1 MVVLISLDE
10 NHEIVDFLE
19 YTANLEASVVMWL
32 KMSLTKEFKMAI
44 TLLDI
49 PVTTCRI
56 RYACCR
62 GRGN

>member
-1 MVVLISLDE
+1 MVVWISLDE

-44 TLLDI
+44 
-49 PVTTCRI
+49 
-56 RYACCR
+56 A
-62 GRGN
+62 